1 MSRSSTGPDGASDAL
16 VDSDVDAAG
25 VPDSSK
31 AAARDIG
38 RPSPATFRPMS
49 GKADDDA
56 FEIELGTMAST
67 PPSQPPLP
75 PTQHASTTTASERA
89 AKPSQD
95 RLGRYVLERPLGRGG
110 MAEVFLA
117 RQEGPEKFSKRV
129 VVKRIHKVLLGDERY
144 VQMFV
149 REARIA
155 ARLNHTNIVQVFELG
170 EADDGFFLAMEHID
184 GITLQKA
191 ARRVW
196 AVGESVPMEVALRAI
211 ADAARGLHYAHTLR
225 DDDGVDISLVHRDI
239 SPDNLMLTRD
249 GVTKVLDFGVA
260 KTHDGD
266 PMTTDGELKGKIPFM
281 SPEQI
286 AGLPLDGRSDLWS
299 LGVTLYWLLTGTR
312 PFHAPNDLAVLHKIV
327 NAAPASP
334 RTLNPLIPVPL
345 ENLVLDLLAKDR
357 EQRIGTGSELS
368 QRLLA
373 LLGPA
378 AAGPESAEFAER
390 ALALSDAPGNSYR
403 TETAAASRPH
413 TAWLRATLE
422 EFVDDAARAAGT
434 TPTNLAGTTT
444 TTTTEEPTEEP
455 TELVGPHATR
465 TTTVRRASVAIGVA
479 IGAAVSLGALGL
491 AVFPRAP
498 VPAAVATDTGT
509 THPEAAPTT
518 TAPPTA
524 PPTTAPTT
532 TAPTTTAPPTT
543 APTVA
548 PARPH
553 ASVLTKAPAHVRW
566 ETEKGVRLGVGST
579 PLALAPGTTR
589 VIARDTH
596 TGGRI
601 VVDVQPGGIVDWDTL
616 PRGRL
621 DVRVDPWA
629 EVLLG
634 DEKLGTTPIT
644 PLAVV
649 AGTYVVVLV
658 YEGQR
663 VEKTVDVLAG
673 RDTRLTHRF

>member
-1 MSRSSTGPDGASDAL
+1 
-16 VDSDVDAAG
+16 
-25 VPDSSK
+25 
-31 AAARDIG
+31 
-38 RPSPATFRPMS
+38 
-49 GKADDDA
+49 
-56 FEIELGTMAST
+56 
-67 PPSQPPLP
+67 
-75 PTQHASTTTASERA
+75 
-89 AKPSQD
+89 
-95 RLGRYVLERPLGRGG
+95 
-110 MAEVFLA
+110 
-117 RQEGPEKFSKRV
+117 
-129 VVKRIHKVLLGDERY
+129 
-144 VQMFV
+144 
-149 REARIA
+149 
-155 ARLNHTNIVQVFELG
+155 
-170 EADDGFFLAMEHID
+170 MEHID

-299 LGVTLYWLLTGTR
+299 LGVTLYWLLTGAR

-378 AAGPESAEFAER
+378 AAGPESAEFAAR
-390 ALALSDAPGNSYR
+390 ALALPDAPGNSYR
-403 TETAAASRPH
+403 TETLAASRPH
-413 TAWLRATLE
+413 TAWLKATLE
-422 EFVDDAARAAGT
+422 EFVDDAGRATAA
-434 TPTNLAGTTT
+434 TPTNDAATTT
-444 TTTTEEPTEEP
+444 TPEPSTEPVGPVATSTTT
-455 TELVGPHATR
+455 A
-465 TTTVRRASVAIGVA
+465 RRASVAIGVA
-479 IGAAVSLGALGL
+479 IGAAVSLGALAL

-498 VPAAVATDTGT
+498 VPATVATDAGT
-509 THPEAAPTT
+509 TLPEAAPTT
-518 TAPPTA
+518 TPT
-524 PPTTAPTT
+524 TTAPTT
-532 TAPTTTAPPTT
+532 TAPTTTAPTTTAPTATAMTATAMTTTAMTTTAPTATAPTTNAPTTNAPTTTAPTATAPTTNAPTTNAPTATAPTTTAPTTNAPTTT

-548 PARPH
+548 PVRPH
-553 ASVLTKAPAHVRW
+553 TSVLTKAPAHVRW

-579 PLALAPGTTR
+579 SLALAPGTTR

-601 VVDVQPGGIVDWDTL
+601 LVDVQPGGTVDWDAL

-629 EVLLG
+629 EVVLG

-663 VEKTVDVLAG
+663 VEKTVDVVAG